1 MTASPADTTP
11 VSKLIAWRNAMSM
24 TLMGCLLGWFGFV
37 FLANYLAR
45 HFEPFQAAVWLQIG
59 FGAALGGVLA
69 VIVVWQRSRGS
80 SLAELGWR
88 QPTTKTAL
96 VIGLTFGA
104 LYIWGCYFGARS
116 ILKDVDVTEFNW
128 TRVALAPLGLFMA
141 ISEEAM
147 MRGFFMNEL
156 QRARVAVWLQIIA
169 SGACSA
175 VYHSLQDP
183 TLIGFLPSFVLFTLH
198 AGLYV
203 LGKRSLTP
211 VIVAHG
217 IYNVFGEPYLLMMAM
232 AVMPH

>member
-1 MTASPADTTP
+1 MT
-11 VSKLIAWRNAMSM
+11 M

-37 FLANYLAR
+37 FLANYLSR
-45 HFEPFQAAVWLQIG
+45 HFARFQAAVWLQIG
-59 FGAALGGVLA
+59 FGAALGVVLA
-69 VIVVWQRSRGS
+69 LIVVWQRARGS
-80 SLAELGWR
+80 SLAELGWGK
-88 QPTTKTAL
+88 PTSKTAL
-96 VIGLTFGA
+96 VIAVAFGV

-116 ILKDVDVTEFNW
+116 ILKNVDVTVFNW
-128 TRVALAPLGLFMA
+128 VRVALAPLGLFMA
-141 ISEEAM
+141 IAEETM

-156 QRARVAVWLQIIA
+156 NRARVSVWLQIVA

-183 TLIGFLPSFVLFTLH
+183 SLIGFLPSFVLFTLH

-203 LGKRSLTP
+203 LGRRSLTP
-211 VIVAHG
+211 VVVAHG